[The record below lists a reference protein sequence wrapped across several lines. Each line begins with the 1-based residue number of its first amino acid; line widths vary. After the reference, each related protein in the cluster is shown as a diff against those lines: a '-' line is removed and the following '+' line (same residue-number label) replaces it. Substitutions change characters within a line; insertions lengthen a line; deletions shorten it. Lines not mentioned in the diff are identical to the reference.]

1 MATLNHI
8 IQNGRRKGYSVS
20 LVGRFAFF
28 ASIATLLLFS
38 VGCEKEE
45 NYSDIPEITY
55 LSSKVEINKDFNE
68 YDIWKCT
75 IKFEFKDGDG
85 DFGLETPDSTTP
97 PEYRYNLFLIQ
108 FNKIKGA
115 FIKADADTN
124 KFTIPFVEPY
134 GSNKQQKGIIS
145 VVLELFPS
153 AQLPSDTIKYRF
165 FVKDRALHNSDTIE
179 TKEIVFDLSQ
189 KL

>member
-1 MATLNHI
+1 MATF
-8 IQNGRRKGYSVS
+8 IQNNQNGQQKGYTIT
-20 LVGRFAFF
+20 LVGRFAFL
-28 ASIATLLLFS
+28 ASLTILLFFS

-45 NYSDIPEITY
+45 SFSDIPEITY
-55 LSSKVEINKDFNE
+55 LSGNVVTSKDLSQN
-68 YDIWKCT
+68 DIWKCT

-115 FIKADADTN
+115 FIKANADTN
-124 KFTIPFVEPY
+124 RFTIPFVEPY
-134 GSNKQQKGIIS
+134 GSNKQQKGTVS

-165 FVKDRALHNSDTIE
+165 YIMDRALHSSDTLE
-179 TKEIVFDLSQ
+179 TKEIVLARSQ
-189 KL
+189 KI